1 LQQPA
6 LLCLHGHFKRKEVLV
21 KLAANPCTMETAAA
35 AAAVCLML
43 LDIAGYM
50 RWLDLSLMRRKDE
63 QQMGPVF

>member
-1 LQQPA
+1 
-6 LLCLHGHFKRKEVLV
+6 V